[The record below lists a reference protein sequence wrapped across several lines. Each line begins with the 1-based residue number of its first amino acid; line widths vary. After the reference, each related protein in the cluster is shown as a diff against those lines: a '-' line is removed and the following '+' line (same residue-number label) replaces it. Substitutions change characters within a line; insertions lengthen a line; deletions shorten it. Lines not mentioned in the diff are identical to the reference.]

1 MTTGEPFSMG
11 ELVRRTGVHPA
22 TVRHYLSLGLLPSP
36 QRAAAN
42 RFLYDRR
49 HEQALRVVRL
59 LRERR
64 KLSLTEIARML
75 PSLSK
80 MPGDQAFHPE
90 MWDQVMAARLP
101 SRGRRDPA
109 ARLLRAGMA
118 AFSRHGFAEVR
129 VDDVCR
135 SAKLAKG
142 SFYRH
147 YRSKEDL
154 FFATAVAAGT
164 EVGQAFAEALGSPRR
179 SRAGQG
185 GRAEVDA
192 DVTEAE
198 AGLAMG
204 RALAPHLPLMLDL
217 LTQAAQ
223 RRPGHA
229 RVAESVFAELRRVV
243 RSRLGQPGADRRV
256 VGQALLLGIRQ
267 LIDDPDVG
275 SPLLAATL
283 GPDADMG
290 RTLAT

>member
-1 MTTGEPFSMG
+1 MSAGGTFSMG
-11 ELVRRTGVHPA
+11 ELVRRTGVRPA
-22 TVRHYLSLGLLPSP
+22 TVRHYLSLGLLPP
-36 QRAAAN
+36 PLRAAAN

-49 HEQALRVVRL
+49 HEQALRVIRL

-64 KLSLTEIARML
+64 QLSLTDIARML

-90 MWDQVMAARLP
+90 MWDQVMATRLH
-101 SRGRRDPA
+101 SGSRRDPA

-154 FFATAVAAGT
+154 FFATAVAAGA
-164 EVGQAFAEALGSPRR
+164 EAGRAFAET
-179 SRAGQG
+179 
-185 GRAEVDA
+185 VDA
-192 DVTEAE
+192 VGRSGDAGALSEADAE
-198 AGLAMG
+198 LAMG

-229 RVAESVFAELRRVV
+229 RVARSVFADLRRVV
-243 RSRLGQPGADRRV
+243 SVRLGQPGADRRV
-256 VGQALLLGIRQ
+256 VGQALLMGIRH
-267 LIDDPDVG
+267 LIDDPEVG
-275 SPLLAATL
+275 GQILAATV
-283 GPDADMG
+283 GPSAPMG